1 MPVNIV
7 YSATPTTEN
16 AHGVEKRA
24 IGKSIFLNQA
34 NGTPISLAP
43 GLPDLEQQFAEMGI
57 VDLRTHDW
65 HGVCDI
71 DSCFDTTDINYLDQ
85 ITNNAPD
92 NVKKQ
97 INNYADD
104 FFNRRTICL
113 NAPQYFSA
121 EEEPLFNWQ
130 PTDTYLKKSLSNK
143 YYQGE
148 QKPNILFR
156 IGRILNGGKQK
167 PTNIEKYCQ
176 LVKKL
181 VERYSIN
188 YHLIGLAYP
197 ISEYEI
203 WNEPDLGFFW
213 ATPENNQRAVVE
225 FYDFYRAVANT
236 IRATAP
242 WVKIGSCGT
251 AFVFKNENFVD
262 NFIAYIKNNH
272 IPFDFYSYHYY
283 AIDTANPKNIYEIQE
298 YVRSTLNK
306 YGFQQVKCYIT
317 EWALTAN
324 ASKINNTK
332 LQSHVAAAYLLSF
345 LIHAEQAGVDKAY
358 LYRADGAEFGL
369 FDNSAYAT
377 YAAQA
382 FWLYNQFAS
391 QRDSS
396 IIKLTDTSKTGI
408 TTTGAINANNQI
420 NILVANYTADPTIVG
435 ESGQTKLPTGVKLQ
449 SQYYIDTAIPA
460 TLIDSERWYGSN
472 NVPPRNRN
480 KVLYNGKP
488 VPNGANS
495 PNQNDQLKYD
505 DANYQQSSKGYI
517 VTVTDIPANFNH
529 YTIIL
534 HKVFNGGQR
543 QTLNGET
550 FIYEPYGTISQS
562 REIVIK
568 DDDPNTAGNNTLAL
582 ITIELY

>member
-1 MPVNIV
+1 M
-7 YSATPTTEN
+7 
-16 AHGVEKRA
+16 
-24 IGKSIFLNQA
+24 
-34 NGTPISLAP
+34 
-43 GLPDLEQQFAEMGI
+43 
-57 VDLRTHDW
+57 
-65 HGVCDI
+65 
-71 DSCFDTTDINYLDQ
+71 
-85 ITNNAPD
+85 
-92 NVKKQ
+92 
-97 INNYADD
+97 
-104 FFNRRTICL
+104 
-113 NAPQYFSA
+113 
-121 EEEPLFNWQ
+121 
-130 PTDTYLKKSLSNK
+130 
-143 YYQGE
+143 
-148 QKPNILFR
+148 
-156 IGRILNGGKQK
+156 LNGGKQK

-225 FYDFYRAVANT
+225 FYDFYCAVANT
-236 IRATAP
+236 IRAAAP

-251 AFVFKNENFVD
+251 AFVFKNENFGD
-262 NFIAYIKNNH
+262 NFITYIKNNH
-272 IPFDFYSYHYY
+272 VPFDFYSYHYY

-332 LQSHVAAAYLLSF
+332 LQSHVAAADLLSF
-345 LIHAEQAGVDKAY
+345 LIHAEKAGVDKAY

-420 NILVANYTADPTIVG
+420 NILVANYTADPTNVG

-460 TLIDSERWYGSN
+460 TLIDNERWYGSN

-480 KVLYNGKP
+480 KMLYNGKP

-505 DANYQQSSKGYI
+505 DVNYQQSSKGYI

-568 DDDPNTAGNNTLAL
+568 DDDPSTAGNNTLAL